1 MSADNWAV
9 CPRCE
14 KKRQAKIRETEAEV
28 TAAYG
33 KVSVDKFDAMRESLA
48 ELRTAEPVQ
57 TFREDY
63 EVTGA
68 EDGVVVVSY
77 SGHCRVCRL
86 ACTFRHEEPLD
97 VDGGGSR

>member
-28 TAAYG
+28 AAAYG

-48 ELRTAEPVQ
+48 ELRTAEPEP

-63 EVTGA
+63 EFY
-68 EDGVVVVSY
+68 GVEAGVLRIDYGGS
-77 SGHCRVCRL
+77 CQVCGL
-86 ACTFRHEEPLD
+86 EQEFHHAEPLA
-97 VDGGGSR
+97 VDE